1 MTNEFLQQVGPLVSA
16 WVQGPWFDLET
27 LFGAGLGACLVVS
40 VRQPLKVWQT
50 LCSLAMSA
58 GVGVLFTPL
67 AVMLL
72 PQLTNGV
79 AAFFCALVV
88 IPLSIK
94 LMVWVEQVDIR
105 ELVRRFKGQ

>member
-1 MTNEFLQQVGPLVSA
+1 MTIEFVEQVGPLVSFL
-16 WVQGPWFDLET
+16 VQGPWSDLET

-40 VRQPLKVWQT
+40 VRRPLKGWQT

-67 AVMLL
+67 AVVFV
-72 PQLTNGV
+72 PQLTQGV
-79 AAFFCALVV
+79 AAFICALVV

-94 LMVWVEQVDIR
+94 LMVWVEQLDLR
-105 ELVRRFKGQ
+105 ELVRRSKGQ